1 MQQQI
6 LLDYEE
12 DITKYAKGLDK
23 AKILGVYRKIPTFLG
38 KDNKK
43 FQPIQYTATGLLPEA
58 RIDVPL
64 LDLSGHTGANF
75 LILNRIFMLHAGVTT
90 PGSAVIPLL
99 KPNLKPGKLNQEK
112 NSSHTETVNSLP
124 MSSEIGLWMMSG

>member
-23 AKILGVYRKIPTFLG
+23 AKVLGVYRKIPTFLG

-43 FQPIQYTATGLLPEA
+43 IQISKIEKGA
-58 RIDVPL
+58 R
-64 LDLSGHTGANF
+64 
-75 LILNRIFMLHAGVTT
+75 NREYVG
-90 PGSAVIPLL
+90 
-99 KPNLKPGKLNQEK
+99 
-112 NSSHTETVNSLP
+112 TVD
-124 MSSEIGLWMMSG
+124 